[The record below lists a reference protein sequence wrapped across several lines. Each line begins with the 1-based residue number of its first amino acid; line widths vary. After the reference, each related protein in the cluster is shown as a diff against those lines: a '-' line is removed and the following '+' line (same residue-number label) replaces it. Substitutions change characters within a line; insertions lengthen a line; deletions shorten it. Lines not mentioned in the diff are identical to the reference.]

1 MITICQMKQFAFDNY
16 RNYTKLTLLKEKRKE
31 RNEMRKAVF
40 SLNEIS
46 NHETEKIT
54 DEKILKEIS
63 LPF

>member
-40 SLNEIS
+40 SLNNNNIS
-46 NHETEKIT
+46 
-54 DEKILKEIS
+54 
-63 LPF
+63 